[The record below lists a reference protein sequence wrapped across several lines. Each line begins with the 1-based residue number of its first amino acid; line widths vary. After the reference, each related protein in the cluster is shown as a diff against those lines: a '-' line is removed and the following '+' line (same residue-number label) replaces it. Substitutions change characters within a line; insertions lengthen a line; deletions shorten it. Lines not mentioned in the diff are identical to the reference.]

1 MAATLSSSSVDEII
15 ARLGAQSTC
24 DAGLT
29 QDPWHFDTTQPSY
42 GPGASMFDPLPNNA
56 PRQQV
61 LPQEYRDAS
70 DEELQERIKAAKARL
85 GNKLLILGHFYQR
98 DEIIVHADFVGDS
111 FQLAKNATE
120 RPDADHIVFCGVHF
134 MAETA
139 DILST
144 PEQTVTLPNLS
155 AGCSMADMANIDQV
169 EDCWE
174 QLGEICGTNPDAD
187 GKQQIVPVT
196 YMNSSAALKA
206 FCGRHGGI
214 VCTSSNAHAV
224 LEWAFAR
231 GKRVLFFPDQHLGRN
246 TALAMGM
253 SLDQMPV
260 WNPYKPAGGAEDPSV
275 YADAKMILWKGFC
288 SVHQRFTV
296 DQIER
301 ARKAYPGVKVIV
313 HPECSMDV
321 VNAADGTGSTAYI
334 VKEIANAPAG
344 SAVEA
349 ALEEDA
355 PNGDITCETTIPA
368 EAHGTARLVSRQ
380 EGVMSGIAVF
390 EAAFAAQNPAIRV
403 LATIKDGE
411 RFEAGQTLAEVEGPV
426 RDLLTA
432 ERVALNFTQRMCG
445 IATMTAAFVKAADE
459 AVKTTDHRTPRTYAC
474 TRIVDTRKT
483 TPGLRPFEKYAVTC
497 GGGHN
502 HRYGLSDAV
511 MVKDNHLAALAE
523 QGIDMAGAIRHIREQ
538 VGHTTH
544 IEVEVDR
551 LEQIKAA
558 LEGGADTIMLDNF
571 SLEDT
576 RKGVDLIA
584 GNAIVE
590 ASGNMTLE
598 RIPQVA
604 ATGVDVISVG
614 ALTHS
619 VSSIDLGLD
628 WN

>member
-1 MAATLSSSSVDEII
+1 MADTLSSSSVDEII

-85 GNKLLILGHFYQR
+85 SNKLLILGHFYQR

-344 SAVEA
+344 SAVAVGTEINLVNRLA
-349 ALEEDA
+349 AQYPDKTVFCLDPVVCPCSTMYRIHPAYLAWALENIEQGNIVNRITVDED
-355 PNGDITCETTIPA
+355 
-368 EAHGTARLVSRQ
+368 TARDAK
-380 EGVMSGIAVF
+380 IA
-390 EAAFAAQNPAIRV
+390 
-403 LATIKDGE
+403 L
-411 RFEAGQTLAEVEGPV
+411 
-426 RDLLTA
+426 
-432 ERVALNFTQRMCG
+432 QRM
-445 IATMTAAFVKAADE
+445 
-459 AVKTTDHRTPRTYAC
+459 
-474 TRIVDTRKT
+474 
-483 TPGLRPFEKYAVTC
+483 L
-497 GGGHN
+497 
-502 HRYGLSDAV
+502 
-511 MVKDNHLAALAE
+511 
-523 QGIDMAGAIRHIREQ
+523 
-538 VGHTTH
+538 
-544 IEVEVDR
+544 EVH
-551 LEQIKAA
+551 
-558 LEGGADTIMLDNF
+558 
-571 SLEDT
+571 
-576 RKGVDLIA
+576 
-584 GNAIVE
+584 
-590 ASGNMTLE
+590 
-598 RIPQVA
+598 P
-604 ATGVDVISVG
+604 
-614 ALTHS
+614 
-619 VSSIDLGLD
+619 
-628 WN
+628 

>member
-29 QDPWHFDTTQPSY
+29 QDPWHFDTTQLSY

-85 GNKLLILGHFYQR
+85 GNKLLVLGHFYQR

-344 SAVEA
+344 SAVAVGTEINLVNRLA
-349 ALEEDA
+349 AQYPDKTVFCLDPVVCPCSTMYRIHPAYLAWALENIEQGNIVNRITVDED
-355 PNGDITCETTIPA
+355 
-368 EAHGTARLVSRQ
+368 TARDAK
-380 EGVMSGIAVF
+380 IA
-390 EAAFAAQNPAIRV
+390 
-403 LATIKDGE
+403 L
-411 RFEAGQTLAEVEGPV
+411 
-426 RDLLTA
+426 
-432 ERVALNFTQRMCG
+432 QRM
-445 IATMTAAFVKAADE
+445 
-459 AVKTTDHRTPRTYAC
+459 
-474 TRIVDTRKT
+474 
-483 TPGLRPFEKYAVTC
+483 L
-497 GGGHN
+497 
-502 HRYGLSDAV
+502 
-511 MVKDNHLAALAE
+511 
-523 QGIDMAGAIRHIREQ
+523 
-538 VGHTTH
+538 
-544 IEVEVDR
+544 EVH
-551 LEQIKAA
+551 
-558 LEGGADTIMLDNF
+558 
-571 SLEDT
+571 
-576 RKGVDLIA
+576 
-584 GNAIVE
+584 
-590 ASGNMTLE
+590 
-598 RIPQVA
+598 P
-604 ATGVDVISVG
+604 
-614 ALTHS
+614 
-619 VSSIDLGLD
+619 
-628 WN
+628 

>member
-344 SAVEA
+344 SAVAVGTEINLVNRLA
-349 ALEEDA
+349 AQYPDKTVFCLDPVVCPCSTMYRIHPVYLAWALENIEQGNIVNRITVDED
-355 PNGDITCETTIPA
+355 
-368 EAHGTARLVSRQ
+368 TARDAK
-380 EGVMSGIAVF
+380 IA
-390 EAAFAAQNPAIRV
+390 
-403 LATIKDGE
+403 L
-411 RFEAGQTLAEVEGPV
+411 
-426 RDLLTA
+426 
-432 ERVALNFTQRMCG
+432 QRM
-445 IATMTAAFVKAADE
+445 
-459 AVKTTDHRTPRTYAC
+459 
-474 TRIVDTRKT
+474 
-483 TPGLRPFEKYAVTC
+483 L
-497 GGGHN
+497 
-502 HRYGLSDAV
+502 
-511 MVKDNHLAALAE
+511 
-523 QGIDMAGAIRHIREQ
+523 
-538 VGHTTH
+538 
-544 IEVEVDR
+544 EVH
-551 LEQIKAA
+551 
-558 LEGGADTIMLDNF
+558 
-571 SLEDT
+571 
-576 RKGVDLIA
+576 
-584 GNAIVE
+584 
-590 ASGNMTLE
+590 
-598 RIPQVA
+598 P
-604 ATGVDVISVG
+604 
-614 ALTHS
+614 
-619 VSSIDLGLD
+619 
-628 WN
+628 

>member
-1 MAATLSSSSVDEII
+1 
-15 ARLGAQSTC
+15 
-24 DAGLT
+24 
-29 QDPWHFDTTQPSY
+29 
-42 GPGASMFDPLPNNA
+42 MFDPLPNNA

-70 DEELQERIKAAKARL
+70 DEELQERIKAAKSRL
-85 GNKLLILGHFYQR
+85 GDKLLILGHFYQR

-174 QLGEICGTNPDAD
+174 QLSEICGVKPDTD
-187 GKQQIVPVT
+187 GRQQIVPVT

-260 WNPYKPAGGAEDPSV
+260 WNPYKPTGGAEDPSV

-344 SAVEA
+344 SAVAVGTEINLVNRLA
-349 ALEEDA
+349 AQYPDKTVFCLDPVVCPCSTMYRIHPAYLAWALENIEQGNIVNRITVDED
-355 PNGDITCETTIPA
+355 
-368 EAHGTARLVSRQ
+368 TARDAK
-380 EGVMSGIAVF
+380 IA
-390 EAAFAAQNPAIRV
+390 
-403 LATIKDGE
+403 L
-411 RFEAGQTLAEVEGPV
+411 
-426 RDLLTA
+426 
-432 ERVALNFTQRMCG
+432 QRM
-445 IATMTAAFVKAADE
+445 
-459 AVKTTDHRTPRTYAC
+459 
-474 TRIVDTRKT
+474 
-483 TPGLRPFEKYAVTC
+483 L
-497 GGGHN
+497 
-502 HRYGLSDAV
+502 
-511 MVKDNHLAALAE
+511 
-523 QGIDMAGAIRHIREQ
+523 
-538 VGHTTH
+538 
-544 IEVEVDR
+544 EVH
-551 LEQIKAA
+551 
-558 LEGGADTIMLDNF
+558 
-571 SLEDT
+571 
-576 RKGVDLIA
+576 
-584 GNAIVE
+584 
-590 ASGNMTLE
+590 
-598 RIPQVA
+598 P
-604 ATGVDVISVG
+604 
-614 ALTHS
+614 
-619 VSSIDLGLD
+619 
-628 WN
+628 

>member
-288 SVHQRFTV
+288 SGHQRFTV

-344 SAVEA
+344 SAVAVGTEINLVNRLA
-349 ALEEDA
+349 AQYPDKTVFCLDPVVCPCSTMYRIHPAYLAWALENIEQGNIVNRITVDED
-355 PNGDITCETTIPA
+355 
-368 EAHGTARLVSRQ
+368 TARDAK
-380 EGVMSGIAVF
+380 IA
-390 EAAFAAQNPAIRV
+390 
-403 LATIKDGE
+403 L
-411 RFEAGQTLAEVEGPV
+411 
-426 RDLLTA
+426 
-432 ERVALNFTQRMCG
+432 QRM
-445 IATMTAAFVKAADE
+445 
-459 AVKTTDHRTPRTYAC
+459 
-474 TRIVDTRKT
+474 
-483 TPGLRPFEKYAVTC
+483 L
-497 GGGHN
+497 
-502 HRYGLSDAV
+502 
-511 MVKDNHLAALAE
+511 
-523 QGIDMAGAIRHIREQ
+523 
-538 VGHTTH
+538 
-544 IEVEVDR
+544 EVH
-551 LEQIKAA
+551 
-558 LEGGADTIMLDNF
+558 
-571 SLEDT
+571 
-576 RKGVDLIA
+576 
-584 GNAIVE
+584 
-590 ASGNMTLE
+590 
-598 RIPQVA
+598 P
-604 ATGVDVISVG
+604 
-614 ALTHS
+614 
-619 VSSIDLGLD
+619 
-628 WN
+628 

>member
-1 MAATLSSSSVDEII
+1 MADTLSSSSVDEII

-42 GPGASMFDPLPNNA
+42 GPGASMFAPLPNNA

-187 GKQQIVPVT
+187 GKQQIVPGT

-260 WNPYKPAGGAEDPSV
+260 WNPYKPDGGAEDPSV

-344 SAVEA
+344 SAVAVGTEINLVNRLA
-349 ALEEDA
+349 AQYPDKTVFCLDPVVCPCSTMYRIHPAYLAWALENIEQGNIVNRITVDED
-355 PNGDITCETTIPA
+355 
-368 EAHGTARLVSRQ
+368 TARDAK
-380 EGVMSGIAVF
+380 IA
-390 EAAFAAQNPAIRV
+390 
-403 LATIKDGE
+403 L
-411 RFEAGQTLAEVEGPV
+411 
-426 RDLLTA
+426 
-432 ERVALNFTQRMCG
+432 QRM
-445 IATMTAAFVKAADE
+445 
-459 AVKTTDHRTPRTYAC
+459 
-474 TRIVDTRKT
+474 
-483 TPGLRPFEKYAVTC
+483 L
-497 GGGHN
+497 
-502 HRYGLSDAV
+502 
-511 MVKDNHLAALAE
+511 
-523 QGIDMAGAIRHIREQ
+523 
-538 VGHTTH
+538 
-544 IEVEVDR
+544 EVH
-551 LEQIKAA
+551 
-558 LEGGADTIMLDNF
+558 
-571 SLEDT
+571 
-576 RKGVDLIA
+576 
-584 GNAIVE
+584 
-590 ASGNMTLE
+590 
-598 RIPQVA
+598 P
-604 ATGVDVISVG
+604 
-614 ALTHS
+614 
-619 VSSIDLGLD
+619 
-628 WN
+628 

>member
-111 FQLAKNATE
+111 FQLAKNAAE

-301 ARKAYPGVKVIV
+301 ARKTYPGVKVIV

-334 VKEIANAPAG
+334 VKEIANAPTG
-344 SAVEA
+344 SAVAVGTEINLVNRLA
-349 ALEEDA
+349 AQYPDKTVFCLDPVVCPCSTMYRIHPAYLAWALENIEQGNIVNRITVDED
-355 PNGDITCETTIPA
+355 
-368 EAHGTARLVSRQ
+368 TARDAK
-380 EGVMSGIAVF
+380 IA
-390 EAAFAAQNPAIRV
+390 
-403 LATIKDGE
+403 L
-411 RFEAGQTLAEVEGPV
+411 
-426 RDLLTA
+426 
-432 ERVALNFTQRMCG
+432 QRM
-445 IATMTAAFVKAADE
+445 
-459 AVKTTDHRTPRTYAC
+459 
-474 TRIVDTRKT
+474 
-483 TPGLRPFEKYAVTC
+483 L
-497 GGGHN
+497 
-502 HRYGLSDAV
+502 
-511 MVKDNHLAALAE
+511 
-523 QGIDMAGAIRHIREQ
+523 
-538 VGHTTH
+538 
-544 IEVEVDR
+544 EVH
-551 LEQIKAA
+551 
-558 LEGGADTIMLDNF
+558 
-571 SLEDT
+571 
-576 RKGVDLIA
+576 
-584 GNAIVE
+584 
-590 ASGNMTLE
+590 
-598 RIPQVA
+598 P
-604 ATGVDVISVG
+604 
-614 ALTHS
+614 
-619 VSSIDLGLD
+619 
-628 WN
+628 

>member
-174 QLGEICGTNPDAD
+174 QLGEICGTKPDAD
-187 GKQQIVPVT
+187 GEQQIVPVT

-253 SLDQMPV
+253 SLDRMPV

-344 SAVEA
+344 SAVAVGTEINLVNRLA
-349 ALEEDA
+349 AQYPDKTVFCLDPVVCPCSTMYRIHPAYLAWALENIEQGNIVNRITVDED
-355 PNGDITCETTIPA
+355 
-368 EAHGTARLVSRQ
+368 TARDAK
-380 EGVMSGIAVF
+380 IA
-390 EAAFAAQNPAIRV
+390 
-403 LATIKDGE
+403 L
-411 RFEAGQTLAEVEGPV
+411 
-426 RDLLTA
+426 
-432 ERVALNFTQRMCG
+432 QRM
-445 IATMTAAFVKAADE
+445 
-459 AVKTTDHRTPRTYAC
+459 
-474 TRIVDTRKT
+474 
-483 TPGLRPFEKYAVTC
+483 L
-497 GGGHN
+497 
-502 HRYGLSDAV
+502 
-511 MVKDNHLAALAE
+511 
-523 QGIDMAGAIRHIREQ
+523 
-538 VGHTTH
+538 
-544 IEVEVDR
+544 EVH
-551 LEQIKAA
+551 
-558 LEGGADTIMLDNF
+558 
-571 SLEDT
+571 
-576 RKGVDLIA
+576 
-584 GNAIVE
+584 
-590 ASGNMTLE
+590 
-598 RIPQVA
+598 P
-604 ATGVDVISVG
+604 
-614 ALTHS
+614 
-619 VSSIDLGLD
+619 
-628 WN
+628 

>member
-334 VKEIANAPAG
+334 VKEIANAPTG
-344 SAVEA
+344 SAVAVGTEINLVNRLA
-349 ALEEDA
+349 AQYPDKTVFCLDPVVCPCSTMYRIHPAYLAWALEDIEQGNIVNRITVDED
-355 PNGDITCETTIPA
+355 
-368 EAHGTARLVSRQ
+368 TARDAK
-380 EGVMSGIAVF
+380 IA
-390 EAAFAAQNPAIRV
+390 
-403 LATIKDGE
+403 L
-411 RFEAGQTLAEVEGPV
+411 
-426 RDLLTA
+426 
-432 ERVALNFTQRMCG
+432 QRM
-445 IATMTAAFVKAADE
+445 
-459 AVKTTDHRTPRTYAC
+459 
-474 TRIVDTRKT
+474 
-483 TPGLRPFEKYAVTC
+483 L
-497 GGGHN
+497 
-502 HRYGLSDAV
+502 
-511 MVKDNHLAALAE
+511 
-523 QGIDMAGAIRHIREQ
+523 
-538 VGHTTH
+538 
-544 IEVEVDR
+544 EVH
-551 LEQIKAA
+551 
-558 LEGGADTIMLDNF
+558 
-571 SLEDT
+571 
-576 RKGVDLIA
+576 
-584 GNAIVE
+584 
-590 ASGNMTLE
+590 
-598 RIPQVA
+598 P
-604 ATGVDVISVG
+604 
-614 ALTHS
+614 
-619 VSSIDLGLD
+619 
-628 WN
+628 

>member
-85 GNKLLILGHFYQR
+85 GNKLLVLGHFYQR

-260 WNPYKPAGGAEDPSV
+260 WNPCKPAGGAEDPSV

-334 VKEIANAPAG
+334 VKEIANAPTG
-344 SAVEA
+344 SAVAVGTEINLVNRLA
-349 ALEEDA
+349 AQYPDKTVFCLDPVVCPCSTMYRIHPAYLAWALENIEQGNIVNRITVDED
-355 PNGDITCETTIPA
+355 
-368 EAHGTARLVSRQ
+368 TARDAK
-380 EGVMSGIAVF
+380 IA
-390 EAAFAAQNPAIRV
+390 
-403 LATIKDGE
+403 L
-411 RFEAGQTLAEVEGPV
+411 
-426 RDLLTA
+426 
-432 ERVALNFTQRMCG
+432 QRM
-445 IATMTAAFVKAADE
+445 
-459 AVKTTDHRTPRTYAC
+459 
-474 TRIVDTRKT
+474 
-483 TPGLRPFEKYAVTC
+483 L
-497 GGGHN
+497 
-502 HRYGLSDAV
+502 
-511 MVKDNHLAALAE
+511 
-523 QGIDMAGAIRHIREQ
+523 
-538 VGHTTH
+538 
-544 IEVEVDR
+544 EVH
-551 LEQIKAA
+551 
-558 LEGGADTIMLDNF
+558 
-571 SLEDT
+571 
-576 RKGVDLIA
+576 
-584 GNAIVE
+584 
-590 ASGNMTLE
+590 
-598 RIPQVA
+598 P
-604 ATGVDVISVG
+604 
-614 ALTHS
+614 
-619 VSSIDLGLD
+619 
-628 WN
+628 

>member
-85 GNKLLILGHFYQR
+85 GNKLLVLGHFYQR

-111 FQLAKNATE
+111 FQLAKNAAE

-344 SAVEA
+344 SAVAVGTEINLVNRLA
-349 ALEEDA
+349 AQYPDKTVFCLDPVVCPCSTMYRIHPAYLAWALENIEQGNIVNRITVDED
-355 PNGDITCETTIPA
+355 
-368 EAHGTARLVSRQ
+368 TARDAK
-380 EGVMSGIAVF
+380 IA
-390 EAAFAAQNPAIRV
+390 
-403 LATIKDGE
+403 L
-411 RFEAGQTLAEVEGPV
+411 
-426 RDLLTA
+426 
-432 ERVALNFTQRMCG
+432 QRM
-445 IATMTAAFVKAADE
+445 
-459 AVKTTDHRTPRTYAC
+459 
-474 TRIVDTRKT
+474 
-483 TPGLRPFEKYAVTC
+483 L
-497 GGGHN
+497 
-502 HRYGLSDAV
+502 
-511 MVKDNHLAALAE
+511 
-523 QGIDMAGAIRHIREQ
+523 
-538 VGHTTH
+538 
-544 IEVEVDR
+544 EVH
-551 LEQIKAA
+551 
-558 LEGGADTIMLDNF
+558 
-571 SLEDT
+571 
-576 RKGVDLIA
+576 
-584 GNAIVE
+584 
-590 ASGNMTLE
+590 
-598 RIPQVA
+598 P
-604 ATGVDVISVG
+604 
-614 ALTHS
+614 
-619 VSSIDLGLD
+619 
-628 WN
+628 

>member
-334 VKEIANAPAG
+334 VKEIANAPTG
-344 SAVEA
+344 SAVAVGTEINLVNRLA
-349 ALEEDA
+349 AQYPDKTVFCLDPVVCPCSTMYRIHPAYLAWALENIEQGNIVNRVTVDED
-355 PNGDITCETTIPA
+355 
-368 EAHGTARLVSRQ
+368 TARDAK
-380 EGVMSGIAVF
+380 IA
-390 EAAFAAQNPAIRV
+390 
-403 LATIKDGE
+403 L
-411 RFEAGQTLAEVEGPV
+411 
-426 RDLLTA
+426 
-432 ERVALNFTQRMCG
+432 QRM
-445 IATMTAAFVKAADE
+445 
-459 AVKTTDHRTPRTYAC
+459 
-474 TRIVDTRKT
+474 
-483 TPGLRPFEKYAVTC
+483 L
-497 GGGHN
+497 
-502 HRYGLSDAV
+502 
-511 MVKDNHLAALAE
+511 
-523 QGIDMAGAIRHIREQ
+523 
-538 VGHTTH
+538 
-544 IEVEVDR
+544 EVH
-551 LEQIKAA
+551 
-558 LEGGADTIMLDNF
+558 
-571 SLEDT
+571 
-576 RKGVDLIA
+576 
-584 GNAIVE
+584 
-590 ASGNMTLE
+590 
-598 RIPQVA
+598 P
-604 ATGVDVISVG
+604 
-614 ALTHS
+614 
-619 VSSIDLGLD
+619 
-628 WN
+628 